1 MFILKMFD
9 LFKKNK
15 KSSITLPSQQDL
27 RKTLSRSESCLFES
41 MTNGLQNTK
50 TSPKSKK
57 GLQIEKI
64 KTKKNSIVLKYDK
77 HCYKFIMTN
86 TNEFK
91 NEYFITN
98 FLHNKETIHNVISD
112 KCALI
117 IMPKY
122 NYSLEKIIDNISPK
136 IINNIVNNITTEL
149 FNLHS
154 KHVVYSN
161 FELKNLVIDSDN
173 KWKLCDFSNSSF
185 LISDQNQIDQQIL
198 ELPEY
203 VVNRV
208 TSIEQFWNFTKDFYD
223 FLNLIEDS
231 CDCVFLKDFKESWED
246 RNYELVKHSLQNL
259 ILLCNSEHI
268 PEYLL

>member
-1 MFILKMFD
+1 MFE

-15 KSSITLPSQQDL
+15 KKSINLPSQQDL
-27 RKTLSRSESCLFES
+27 RKTLSRSESCLFET
-41 MTNGLQNTK
+41 MTNGLKNTK
-50 TSPKSKK
+50 KSPK
-57 GLQIEKI
+57 GLKIEKI
-64 KTKKNSIVLKYDK
+64 KTKNNSIVLKYDK

-98 FLHNKETIHNVISD
+98 FLHNNNNNIHNVISEN
-112 KCALI
+112 CALI

-122 NYSLEKIIDNISPK
+122 NYSLENILDKISPK
-136 IINNIVNNITTEL
+136 IINNCVNNITTEI

-154 KHVVYSN
+154 KHISYNN
-161 FELKNLVIDSDN
+161 FELKNLVIDDRQ

-185 LISDQNQIDQQIL
+185 LISAQDQLDQKIL
-198 ELPEY
+198 DLPEY

-208 TSIEQFWNFTKDFYD
+208 SESEQFWKFTKDFYD
-223 FLNLIEDS
+223 FFNLIEDNF
-231 CDCVFLKDFKESWED
+231 DYIFLKNLNRNWED

>member
-1 MFILKMFD
+1 MFD

-15 KSSITLPSQQDL
+15 KSSITLPAKEDL

-41 MTNGLQNTK
+41 MTNGLRK
-50 TSPKSKK
+50 SPKSKK

-98 FLHNKETIHNVISD
+98 FLHNKENIHNVISD

-122 NYSLEKIIDNISPK
+122 NYSLENILDKISPK
-136 IINNIVNNITTEL
+136 IINNCVNNITN
-149 FNLHS
+149 FICNLHS

-161 FELKNLVIDSDN
+161 FELKNIVIDDSQ

-185 LISDQNQIDQQIL
+185 LISAQDQLDQKIL

-208 TSIEQFWNFTKDFYD
+208 SETEQFWKFTKDFYD
-223 FLNLIEDS
+223 FFNLIEEK
-231 CDCVFLKDFKESWED
+231 CDCIFLKNLKRNWED

-259 ILLCNSEHI
+259 ILLCNSECI